1 MVDTL
6 DSKSSGLAAVPVR
19 FRLSVPNTM
28 GNTFPC
34 YEILILN
41 ERDSCTNCPFF
52 LIYFWILMS
61 ANNQFQK
68 ITVLGAGRWG
78 TAMAI
83 YLSRKGLAVTLQCHL
98 RDEYDQLKKN
108 DIAPNLPGYS
118 CGGKIDFEM
127 NLNKS
132 LADADIVIIA
142 VPVAFMSSVLE
153 GIDQLQPKT
162 VLLSI
167 NKGIERESL
176 KTVPEI
182 IATFFPDNPVA
193 HLGGPCF
200 PEGLLSEST
209 PAAETLACKDDV
221 LGLALQEMFA
231 GPSFRVYRSH
241 DVKGV
246 ALLGALKNI
255 YAIIAGIAD
264 GLGMYEEVT
273 SVLVT
278 RGLAE
283 MKRFCQ
289 HMNISLETLY
299 GLSGLGDLALTCY
312 SPKSSHNKNFGKRLG
327 RGETVEDIL
336 STMGGT
342 IAEGYYTTKAV
353 WEISQKNQ
361 IDLPLCNGIY
371 QVIYK
376 SKSLKEI
383 LRTLMTR
390 PLKVE
395 D

>member
-1 MVDTL
+1 M
-6 DSKSSGLAAVPVR
+6 
-19 FRLSVPNTM
+19 
-28 GNTFPC
+28 
-34 YEILILN
+34 LN
-41 ERDSCTNCPFF
+41 D
-52 LIYFWILMS
+52 
-61 ANNQFQK
+61 NQLHR

-83 YLSRKGLAVTLQCHL
+83 FLSRKGLDVTLQCHL
-98 RDEYDQLKKN
+98 QEEYDQLKKT
-108 DIAPNLPGYS
+108 DSAPNLPGFS
-118 CGGKIDFEM
+118 CGQKIKFELD
-127 NLNKS
+127 LNRS
-132 LADADIVIIA
+132 VATAQVIVIAI
-142 VPVAFMSSVLE
+142 PVAFMRSVLKQI
-153 GIDQLQPKT
+153 GQMPSDA

-182 IATFFPDNPVA
+182 VADFFPEHQIA

-200 PEGLLSEST
+200 PEGLLSERT
-209 PAAETLACKDDV
+209 PAAETLACEDDE
-221 LGLALQEMFA
+221 LGLRLQKIFSSSA
-231 GPSFRVYRSH
+231 FRVYRSI

-255 YAIIAGIAD
+255 YAIIAGVAD
-264 GLGMYEEVT
+264 GLGMHEEVI

-312 SPKSSHNKNFGKRLG
+312 SPNSSHNKNFGKRLG
-327 RGETVEDIL
+327 KGETVTDIL
-336 STMGGT
+336 ATMGGT

-353 WEISQKNQ
+353 WEISQNNQ
-361 IDLPLCNGIY
+361 IDLPLCDGIY
-371 QVIYK
+371 KVIYEN
-376 SKSLKEI
+376 KSLMESLKS
-383 LRTLMTR
+383 LMTR

>member
-1 MVDTL
+1 MTE
-6 DSKSSGLAAVPVR
+6 KK
-19 FRLSVPNTM
+19 
-28 GNTFPC
+28 
-34 YEILILN
+34 
-41 ERDSCTNCPFF
+41 
-52 LIYFWILMS
+52 
-61 ANNQFQK
+61 QFQK

-83 YLSRKGLAVTLQCHL
+83 YLSRKGLSVTLQCHL
-98 RDEYDQLKKN
+98 QEEYDQLIKT
-108 DIAPNLPGYS
+108 DIAPNLPGFS
-118 CGGKIDFEM
+118 CDGKIAFEID
-127 NLNKS
+127 LNRALS
-132 LADADIVIIA
+132 DADVIIIA
-142 VPVAFMSSVLE
+142 VPVAFMSSVLAR
-153 GIDQLQPKT
+153 IDQLQPDT

-182 IATFFPDNPVA
+182 ISTFFPNHSIA

-200 PEGLLSEST
+200 PEGLLSERT
-209 PAAETLACKDDV
+209 PAAETLACKDDE
-221 LGLALQEMFA
+221 LGVALQEMFA
-231 GPSFRVYRSH
+231 GPSFRVYRSN

-289 HMNISLETLY
+289 HMGISLETLY

-327 RGETVEDIL
+327 KGETVDNIL
-336 STMGGT
+336 STMSGT

-353 WEISQKNQ
+353 WDIAQKNQ

-376 SKSLKEI
+376 NKSLTEI
-383 LRTLMTR
+383 LTTLMTR

>member
-1 MVDTL
+1 
-6 DSKSSGLAAVPVR
+6 
-19 FRLSVPNTM
+19 
-28 GNTFPC
+28 
-34 YEILILN
+34 
-41 ERDSCTNCPFF
+41 
-52 LIYFWILMS
+52 MS
-61 ANNQFQK
+61 EKKHFQR

-83 YLSRKGLAVTLQCHL
+83 YLSRKGLFVTLQCHL
-98 RDEYDQLKKN
+98 QEEYDQLKSC
-108 DIAPNLPGYS
+108 DIAPNLPDFS
-118 CGGKIDFEM
+118 CDGKIHFELD
-127 NLNKS
+127 LNRAI
-132 LADADIVIIA
+132 ADAEIVIIA
-142 VPVAFMSSVLE
+142 IPVAFMRGVLE
-153 GIDQLQPKT
+153 RIDDLSQDT

-182 IATFFPDNPVA
+182 VSAFFPDNPVA

-209 PAAETLACKDDV
+209 PAAETLACGDDD
-221 LGLALQEMFA
+221 LGQALQETFA

-289 HMNISLETLY
+289 HMDISLDTLY

-312 SPKSSHNKNFGKRLG
+312 SPGSSHNKNFGRRLG
-327 RGETVEDIL
+327 QGDTVEEIL
-336 STMGGT
+336 STMKGT
-342 IAEGYYTTKAV
+342 VAEGYYTTKAV
-353 WEISQKNQ
+353 WEISQKEQ
-361 IDLPLCNGIY
+361 IDLPLCHGIY
-371 QVIYK
+371 QVIYENK
-376 SKSLKEI
+376 SMKEI
-383 LRTLMTR
+383 LLTLMTR

>member
-1 MVDTL
+1 
-6 DSKSSGLAAVPVR
+6 
-19 FRLSVPNTM
+19 
-28 GNTFPC
+28 
-34 YEILILN
+34 
-41 ERDSCTNCPFF
+41 
-52 LIYFWILMS
+52 MS
-61 ANNQFQK
+61 ENKQFQK

-83 YLSRKGLAVTLQCHL
+83 YLSRKGLDVTLQCHL
-98 RDEYDQLKKN
+98 QEEYDQLKKT
-108 DIAPNLPGYS
+108 DIAPNLPGFS
-118 CGGKIDFEM
+118 CDGKIKFELD
-127 NLNKS
+127 LNR
-132 LADADIVIIA
+132 AVAGAEIVIVAI
-142 VPVAFMSSVLE
+142 PVAFMRSVLKRLDNLGPE
-153 GIDQLQPKT
+153 TI
-162 VLLSI
+162 LLSI

-176 KTVPEI
+176 KTVPDVI
-182 IATFFPDNPVA
+182 KSFFPRHPVA

-209 PAAETLACKDDV
+209 PAAETLACEDDK
-221 LGLALQEMFA
+221 LGIALQEMFA
-231 GPSFRVYRSH
+231 SPSFRVYRSY

-255 YAIIAGIAD
+255 YAIIAGMAD

-289 HMNISLETLY
+289 HMDISLDTLY

-312 SPKSSHNKNFGKRLG
+312 SVKSSHNKNFGKRLG
-327 RGETVEDIL
+327 KGESVDQIL
-336 STMGGT
+336 STMKGT

-353 WEISQKNQ
+353 WDISQKNQ
-361 IDLPLCNGIY
+361 LDLPLCNGIY
-371 QVIYK
+371 QVIYEKK
-376 SKSLKEI
+376 SMKEI
-383 LRTLMTR
+383 LITLMTR

>member
-1 MVDTL
+1 
-6 DSKSSGLAAVPVR
+6 
-19 FRLSVPNTM
+19 
-28 GNTFPC
+28 
-34 YEILILN
+34 
-41 ERDSCTNCPFF
+41 
-52 LIYFWILMS
+52 MS
-61 ANNQFQK
+61 EKKQYQK
-68 ITVLGAGRWG
+68 VTVLGAGRWG

-83 YLSRKGLAVTLQCHL
+83 YMSRQGLDVTLQCHL
-98 RDEYDQLKKN
+98 QEEYDQLKTT
-108 DIAPNLPGYS
+108 DIAPNLPGFS
-118 CGGKIDFEM
+118 CEGGIKFALD
-127 NLNKS
+127 LNAAIKG
-132 LADADIVIIA
+132 AEIVVIA
-142 VPVAFMSSVLE
+142 VPVAFMRSVLDRINRLPVE
-153 GIDQLQPKT
+153 T

-182 IATFFPDNPVA
+182 IREFFPENPIA

-200 PEGLLSEST
+200 PEGLLSETT
-209 PAAETLACKDDV
+209 PAAETLACEDDE
-221 LGLALQEMFA
+221 LGMILQQMFA

-289 HMNISLETLY
+289 HMEISLETLY

-327 RGETVEDIL
+327 QGENVDQIL
-336 STMGGT
+336 ANMGGT

-353 WEISQKNQ
+353 WKISQKFN

-376 SKSLKEI
+376 GRSLTEI
-383 LRTLMTR
+383 LKALMTR